1 MREENANEYYE
12 IKAKVEVEVEVEV
25 KVKAKLKI
33 TDLRRKEK

>member
-12 IKAKVEVEVEVEV
+12 IKAKVEVEV